1 MSVDLLPRSLF
12 SLCSMQSCF
21 ICLSVCLSV
30 RVFDCMFFLCDSE
43 ADWSLYQKMPLTGG
57 LLRSRLRK
65 AAIVK
70 LRHLIKTSD
79 HQLSELH
86 HLQQTAQA
94 GGGLCCPFR
103 ISFRAFTGDCTLFP
117 WNDELSI
124 SRFLWTDIPTSAFQL
139 CTVMCISQISDYNYC
154 MRSRHYVHL
163 CIVQQQ
169 TSFLFASSSVI
180 FKGISQSALA
190 VLRNCVA
197 WSCTAGS
204 YDCYT

>member
-12 SLCSMQSCF
+12 SSCSINAEWYYLF
-21 ICLSVCLSV
+21 VCLSV

-57 LLRSRLRK
+57 LTRSRPRK

-70 LRHLIKTSD
+70 LRHLIKTSN

-94 GGGLCCPFR
+94 GGGLRFPLH

-117 WNDELSI
+117 ME
-124 SRFLWTDIPTSAFQL
+124 R
-139 CTVMCISQISDYNYC
+139 
-154 MRSRHYVHL
+154 
-163 CIVQQQ
+163 
-169 TSFLFASSSVI
+169 
-180 FKGISQSALA
+180 
-190 VLRNCVA
+190 
-197 WSCTAGS
+197 
-204 YDCYT
+204 